1 MEFLIAIACV
11 IVALIGIILMIFGF
25 AESEFTAFLGGLNLL
40 ILGIGLLTSSLKP
53 TYNSE
58 KQRKQEL
65 LKELKELEKD
75 KSLYK
80 LKTEND
86 KLEDSINKIKNGL

>member
-1 MEFLIAIACV
+1 METLCICIVVLGFFVFLFSLFEHEPFGIIFGLFSIIIGGAFLI
-11 IVALIGIILMIFGF
+11 
-25 AESEFTAFLGGLNLL
+25 NQNP
-40 ILGIGLLTSSLKP
+40 SSIQ
-53 TYNSE
+53 SE

-86 KLEDSINKIKNGL
+86 KLEDSIYKIKNGL

>member
-1 MEFLIAIACV
+1 METLCICIVVLGFFVFLFSLFENESFGV
-11 IVALIGIILMIFGF
+11 IFGLF
-25 AESEFTAFLGGLNLL
+25 SIIVGGAFLTNKNP
-40 ILGIGLLTSSLKP
+40 SSIQ
-53 TYNSE
+53 SE

-86 KLEDSINKIKNGL
+86 KLEDSIYKIKNGL